1 MSNSE
6 IIYIDSSGKWKIRIK
21 NDTHTYTECFQCQL
35 DPLLIALSG
44 KKLIPMK
51 WPFFIP
57 SMVNPTIAS
66 CSVLYGIYDC
76 LNLASLL
83 LAWFLYLLLIW
94 TFEEKILQKEIFLH
108 RIWAVSKLVLEK
120 YRSVPSHCGLAFS
133 SIFPSVNQSKQ
144 ISVVDGCCR
153 DLGISSSVLSVC
165 IPLLSVTIPLC

>member
-1 MSNSE
+1 MLSMSARSLIDCTQWEETNSNE
-6 IIYIDSSGKWKIRIK
+6 VTILYSQHGKPHHSFLFSTVWNLWLSEPGI
-21 NDTHTYTECFQCQL
+21 F
-35 DPLLIALSG
+35 IACVV
-44 KKLIPMK
+44 
-51 WPFFIP
+51 FVFI
-57 SMVNPTIAS
+57 V
-66 CSVLYGIYDC
+66 D
-76 LNLASLL
+76 LN
-83 LAWFLYLLLIW
+83 IW
-94 TFEEKILQKEIFLH
+94 GKILQKEIFLH

>member
-1 MSNSE
+1 MLPMSVRSLIDCTQWEETNSNE
-6 IIYIDSSGKWKIRIK
+6 VTILYSQHGKPHHSFLFSTVWNLWLSEPGI
-21 NDTHTYTECFQCQL
+21 F
-35 DPLLIALSG
+35 IACVV
-44 KKLIPMK
+44 
-51 WPFFIP
+51 FVFI
-57 SMVNPTIAS
+57 V
-66 CSVLYGIYDC
+66 D
-76 LNLASLL
+76 LN
-83 LAWFLYLLLIW
+83 IW
-94 TFEEKILQKEIFLH
+94 GKILQKEIFLH

>member
-1 MSNSE
+1 MLPMSARSLIDCTQWEETNSNE
-6 IIYIDSSGKWKIRIK
+6 VTILYSQHGKPHHSFLFSTVWNLWLYEPGI
-21 NDTHTYTECFQCQL
+21 F
-35 DPLLIALSG
+35 IACVV
-44 KKLIPMK
+44 
-51 WPFFIP
+51 FVFI
-57 SMVNPTIAS
+57 V
-66 CSVLYGIYDC
+66 D
-76 LNLASLL
+76 LN
-83 LAWFLYLLLIW
+83 IW
-94 TFEEKILQKEIFLH
+94 GKILQKEIFLH

>member
-1 MSNSE
+1 MLSMSARSLIDCTQWEETNSNE
-6 IIYIDSSGKWKIRIK
+6 VTILYSQHGKPHHSFLFSTVWNLWLSEPGI
-21 NDTHTYTECFQCQL
+21 F
-35 DPLLIALSG
+35 IA
-44 KKLIPMK
+44 
-51 WPFFIP
+51 WVVFVFI
-57 SMVNPTIAS
+57 V
-66 CSVLYGIYDC
+66 D
-76 LNLASLL
+76 LN
-83 LAWFLYLLLIW
+83 IW
-94 TFEEKILQKEIFLH
+94 GKILQKEIFLH